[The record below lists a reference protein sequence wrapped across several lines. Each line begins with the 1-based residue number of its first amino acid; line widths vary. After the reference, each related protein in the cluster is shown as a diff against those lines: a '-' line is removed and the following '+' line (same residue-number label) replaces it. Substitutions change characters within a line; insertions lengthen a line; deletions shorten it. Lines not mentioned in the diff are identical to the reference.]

1 MKPTLNS
8 PEHPEKYTSK
18 SSNTSRKVSGPVVD
32 SEGSAQ
38 CQIWPY
44 SSLYLLSK
52 ATVTPKVHSLKLWG
66 FNSLHLWLQEIITFL
81 FFGQIVPGFGPSSS
95 CRPPSGV
102 HYLPKQERQRPRVI
116 SAHLLTWAG
125 EREGMAATFGMYRE
139 VPAVVETSW
148 VMLQPE
154 GGHARY

>member
-8 PEHPEKYTSK
+8 PEHPEKYTPK
-18 SSNTSRKVSGPVVD
+18 SSNISRKVSGPVVD

-125 EREGMAATFGMYRE
+125 EREGMTATFGMYRE